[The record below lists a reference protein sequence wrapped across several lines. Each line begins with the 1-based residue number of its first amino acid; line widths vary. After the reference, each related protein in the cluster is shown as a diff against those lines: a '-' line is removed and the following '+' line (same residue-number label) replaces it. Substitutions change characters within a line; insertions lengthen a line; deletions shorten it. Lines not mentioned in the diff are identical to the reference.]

1 LNQQTETPVAVAG
14 LPRKLGLVDAVS
26 IVIGIVIGAGIFL
39 VPNLVAR
46 QMRSATA
53 ILGVWI
59 FAGVIS
65 FFGSLACAELG
76 TMLPS
81 TGGQY
86 VFLREAYGPLIGFL
100 CGWTMFL
107 VARTAQVAWLAV
119 KLALYVSYFIPL
131 SASASKLLGI
141 GAILAFTWINYR
153 AVTAGAMVQKIFTLA
168 KVSGLLLIVCSA
180 FLWGSK
186 AVPAAD
192 ASGGVFTLNSFG
204 IALIACLLA
213 YDGWVQLSFVA
224 GEIRNPQ
231 RNVLFALAFGS
242 IACIAIYLLAN
253 VAYLR
258 VLTIPEIAASE
269 HVGATVAEHALGA
282 AGGRLVSLIILLS
295 IIGTLNGCFLTSPR
309 IYFAQARDGLFF
321 QKFAEVHP
329 RHQTPS
335 FAILA
340 QGVWAAVLLV
350 SGSYESL
357 LDYAIFAIWLSYG
370 MMVAG
375 VIVLRIKRPD
385 LPRPYRVW
393 GYPITPAA
401 FVAITCWFLLNMILT
416 RPTPSLV
423 ALVLIASGIPV
434 YLLWTRRQSR
444 PHG

>member
-1 LNQQTETPVAVAG
+1 
-14 LPRKLGLVDAVS
+14 VS

-119 KLALYVSYFIPL
+119 TLALYVSYFIPL

>member
-1 LNQQTETPVAVAG
+1 MNQQTETPVAVAG

-119 KLALYVSYFIPL
+119 TLALYVSYFIPL

-153 AVTAGAMVQKIFTLA
+153 AVTAGAMVQKILTLA